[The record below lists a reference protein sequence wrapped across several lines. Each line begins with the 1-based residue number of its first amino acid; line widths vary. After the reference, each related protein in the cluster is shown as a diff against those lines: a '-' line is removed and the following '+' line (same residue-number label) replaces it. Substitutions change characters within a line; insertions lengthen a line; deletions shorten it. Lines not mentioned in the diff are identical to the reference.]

1 MATIVSTGGGSAP
14 AEARPV
20 LLASASASRRPSVS
34 GKGGAAQPATPAAEA
49 HAVAE
54 AAALVYLSRAQT
66 APRPPAATHAAAP
79 LTDTAMQLEN
89 RKLELLLETKKIE
102 REAKKADNEAKRL
115 ELELAKF
122 QQSQTASA
130 NVGAPA
136 APYRTPATA
145 FFGGGGG
152 GGHSD
157 TPLDLSPEAGA
168 SGDAGSSRSAAPTAW
183 AGPFASPVLM
193 PSLTH
198 KGGAHTH
205 EVVVPSLTHKGGAHT
220 HEVVVP
226 AWAGPSASPVLRP
239 SLKHKGGAQTHEV
252 VVHKTATATQV
263 AASTTPSQKG
273 AEKEEGPP
281 APAEPR
287 HSLHQPLAPAEQAEP
302 LEPLG
307 PPAETSPPASEPA
320 TGAGLEPVTSAG
332 LEPGTTSH
340 EPAAAA
346 EEHGPELSRIFVQMP
361 VDCGATMC
369 SNLDC
374 SSYGRT
380 GRCCGCYTTT
390 YCSKNCQELH
400 WPTHRGECQAEQRR
414 SLAHDREVGLAQRT
428 DPSGHVYCG
437 RVVPD
442 GSSPPDASMWLLPP
456 IGMWRALEPEAS
468 PEPEPPNI
476 EWARP
481 PGSRTAIFDLIMSEC
496 SPIGRDFADAAK
508 PHFFDTVQPVS
519 SLFIQEHDENR
530 TAQREHPR
538 AFETVFALDPAE
550 PVLIQTEASSTLS
563 GATWANDAQWHS
575 SAVFRPYQA
584 LHGEPWR
591 PGGITIPTGV
601 SEPRFITGRL

>member
-1 MATIVSTGGGSAP
+1 MAVKADITYETAR
-14 AEARPV
+14 AE
-20 LLASASASRRPSVS
+20 
-34 GKGGAAQPATPAAEA
+34 TPAASTL
-49 HAVAE
+49 VA
-54 AAALVYLSRAQT
+54 T
-66 APRPPAATHAAAP
+66 
-79 LTDTAMQLEN
+79 
-89 RKLELLLETKKIE
+89 
-102 REAKKADNEAKRL
+102 
-115 ELELAKF
+115 
-122 QQSQTASA
+122 SA
-130 NVGAPA
+130 
-136 APYRTPATA
+136 
-145 FFGGGGG
+145 
-152 GGHSD
+152 
-157 TPLDLSPEAGA
+157 
-168 SGDAGSSRSAAPTAW
+168 
-183 AGPFASPVLM
+183 
-193 PSLTH
+193 
-198 KGGAHTH
+198 
-205 EVVVPSLTHKGGAHT
+205 
-220 HEVVVP
+220 
-226 AWAGPSASPVLRP
+226 
-239 SLKHKGGAQTHEV
+239 
-252 VVHKTATATQV
+252 
-263 AASTTPSQKG
+263 TPSQKG

-320 TGAGLEPVTSAG
+320 TGAGLELVPPASEPATGAG
-332 LEPGTTSH
+332 LEPVTSGGLEPATTSH

-346 EEHGPELSRIFVQMP
+346 EEYGPELSRIFVQMP

-374 SSYGRT
+374 SSYGRA

-400 WPTHRGECQAEQRR
+400 WPTHRDECQAEQRR
-414 SLAHDREVGLAQRT
+414 SLAHDRELGLAQLT
-428 DPSGHVYCG
+428 DPSGHVYYG
-437 RVVPD
+437 RVVPDGSSPPDASMWLLPD

-476 EWARP
+476 EWARLP
-481 PGSRTAIFDLIMSEC
+481 DSRTTIFDLIMSEC
-496 SPIGRDFADAAK
+496 ALIRRDFADAAK
-508 PHFFDTVQPVS
+508 PHFFDTGQPVS

-550 PVLIQTEASSTLS
+550 PVLIQTDASSTLS